1 MTDKC
6 PMCEAGAIG
15 MQWSRDIIMGK
26 TSVEEAAMFFKM
38 TRNEVMDHINTHQIK
53 TNVATGEYDSEDF
66 YMKRLLSML
75 KKLEDWVDY
84 VCKIRDFD
92 RENIK
97 LAILLTK
104 ETRATLHDLA
114 EFQGRLNLGG
124 NVNIRIERMNHQYI
138 ELTNTI
144 VQEVCPSCRKRVLE
158 AIEHL
163 PTIEAT
169 TP

>member
-15 MQWSRDIIMGK
+15 MAWSRDIISGK
-26 TSVEEAAMFFKM
+26 TSVEEAAMFFKI
-38 TRNEVMDHINTHQIK
+38 TRNEVMDHVNTHQIK
-53 TNVATGEYDSEDF
+53 VDSKTGEYDSEDF

-84 VCKIRDFD
+84 ICKIREFD
-92 RENIK
+92 RENVK
-97 LAILLTK
+97 LAVMLTK
-104 ETRATLHDLA
+104 ETRATLHDLM
-114 EFQGRLNLGG
+114 EFQGRLNQGG
-124 NVNIRIERMNHQYI
+124 NVNVRIEKMNTQYI
-138 ELTNTI
+138 ELTNMI

-158 AIEHL
+158 AIDHM
-163 PTIEAT
+163 PAIEAT

>member
-15 MQWSRDIIMGK
+15 MQWSRDIIIGK
-26 TSVEEAAMFFKM
+26 VGIEEAAMFFKM

-53 TNVATGEYDSEDF
+53 EDKSTGEYNSEDF
-66 YMKRLLSML
+66 YMKRLLNML

-97 LAILLTK
+97 LAIMLTK

-124 NVNIRIERMNHQYI
+124 NVNVRIEKMNHQYI
-138 ELTNTI
+138 ELTNVI
-144 VQEVCPSCRKRVLE
+144 VQEVCPSCRKKVLE
-158 AIEHL
+158 AIDNL
-163 PTIEAT
+163 PAIEVT
-169 TP
+169 TV